1 MKKHTGQ
8 EIKSTVNLF
17 VNALIYINSIASSLL
32 VLNVL
37 ITSPSG
43 ISNTVQVIII
53 LFLSLIPL
61 FFLVSAIIEINKLIH
76 SYKNKQW
83 GSKVQV
89 KITLIIFILAVL
101 LCIPAGG
108 FLELALLKSLERPL
122 QDTFQTTFN
131 LSLQALSSA
140 IDEES
145 TILQKTAIYYAL
157 PAVSK
162 PEYQS
167 AAMLLTYLTA
177 HDPSIAGIDF
187 ITDNALSIDFAGR
200 EDIRLEKTV
209 LSQHGF
215 LGKFARARESWGHY
229 FLYHAFK
236 QTVEG
241 KQQWINII
249 ITRIYNPIYEQ
260 AALAVN
266 SSKKALKQEIVLFGS
281 IKTFVIF
288 FSICFIVQLT
298 GIAVLFSI
306 YAGQIIYK
314 PLHDLHIVISDII
327 RGNLNRRFLVVPN
340 NETGALMEDFNRM
353 MDSLER
359 NMGAA
364 IHSEKMNVWQD
375 IARKL
380 AHELK
385 NPLTPIKLSAE
396 RVLKRFSQDPEHIGE
411 ILEKSMMAIIQ
422 EVLTMDNL
430 LTDFRDF
437 SKLPEPQFDW
447 IPLKEIV
454 SEAVMLFSAS
464 FPRMKFL
471 FDTIP
476 QNLTILADRSY
487 LNQIFRNL
495 ILNAAEASQGACTL
509 TISADLVKM
518 PDSLYCRIRVHD
530 DGPGIPDE
538 ILPKIFAPY
547 FTTKEQGTGLGLVI
561 VEHAV
566 TSHGGTIHV
575 ESKLGSGTAFI
586 IDLPMRTSLLDQENT

>member
-1 MKKHTGQ
+1 MKKHTGH

-17 VNALIYINSIASSLL
+17 VNALIYIISIASSLL

-37 ITSPSG
+37 ITNPSG
-43 ISNTVQVIII
+43 ISDTVQVIII

-61 FFLVSAIIEINKLIH
+61 FFLTSAILEINKLIRK
-76 SYKNKQW
+76 YKNKQW
-83 GSKVQV
+83 GAKVQV

-122 QDTFQTTFN
+122 QDSFQNTLN
-131 LSLQALSSA
+131 LSLQALSAA

-145 TILQKTAIYYAL
+145 KILQKTALYYAL

-167 AAMLLTYLTA
+167 AALLLTYLA
-177 HDPSIAGIDF
+177 ANDPSIASIDF
-187 ITDNALSIDFAGR
+187 ITDDALSIDFAGR
-200 EDIRLEKTV
+200 DDIRLEKTV
-209 LSQHGF
+209 LAQHGF
-215 LGKFARARESWGHY
+215 LGKFARTSESWGHY
-229 FLYHAFK
+229 FLYHTFK
-236 QTVEG
+236 HSVEG
-241 KQQWINII
+241 KPQWINII
-249 ITRIYNPIYEQ
+249 ITRLYNPIYEQ
-260 AALAVN
+260 AAFAVN

-288 FSICFIVQLT
+288 FSICFIVQLV
-298 GIAVLFSI
+298 GIAVLFSL

-314 PLHDLHIVISDII
+314 PLADLHIAMSDIM
-327 RGNLNRRFLVVPN
+327 RGNLNRRFLAVPD
-340 NETGALMEDFNRM
+340 NETGMVMEDFNRM

-359 NMGAA
+359 NMGAV

-396 RVLKRFSQDPEHIGE
+396 RVLRRFSQDPDHIGE

-437 SKLPEPQFDW
+437 SRLPEPQLDW
-447 IPLKEIV
+447 VPLKEIV
-454 SEAVMLFSAS
+454 SESVMLFSAS
-464 FPRMKFL
+464 FPEMKFVI
-471 FDTIP
+471 DTIP
-476 QNLTILADRSY
+476 QNLTVLADRSY

-495 ILNAAEASQGACTL
+495 ILNAAEASHGTCTL
-509 TISADLVKM
+509 SISADLVKM
-518 PDSLYCRIRVHD
+518 PDSLYCRIRVYD
-530 DGPGIPDE
+530 DGPGIPDD
-538 ILPKIFAPY
+538 ILPKIFSPY
-547 FTTKEQGTGLGLVI
+547 FTTKEHGTGLGLVI

-575 ESKLGSGTAFI
+575 ESQTGSGTAFI
-586 IDLPMRTSLLDQENT
+586 IDLPMKTSLVNQGNA

>member
-1 MKKHTGQ
+1 
-8 EIKSTVNLF
+8 
-17 VNALIYINSIASSLL
+17 
-32 VLNVL
+32 
-37 ITSPSG
+37 
-43 ISNTVQVIII
+43 
-53 LFLSLIPL
+53 
-61 FFLVSAIIEINKLIH
+61 
-76 SYKNKQW
+76 
-83 GSKVQV
+83 
-89 KITLIIFILAVL
+89 
-101 LCIPAGG
+101 
-108 FLELALLKSLERPL
+108 
-122 QDTFQTTFN
+122 
-131 LSLQALSSA
+131 
-140 IDEES
+140 
-145 TILQKTAIYYAL
+145 
-157 PAVSK
+157 
-162 PEYQS
+162 
-167 AAMLLTYLTA
+167 
-177 HDPSIAGIDF
+177 
-187 ITDNALSIDFAGR
+187 
-200 EDIRLEKTV
+200 
-209 LSQHGF
+209 
-215 LGKFARARESWGHY
+215 
-229 FLYHAFK
+229 
-236 QTVEG
+236 
-241 KQQWINII
+241 
-249 ITRIYNPIYEQ
+249 
-260 AALAVN
+260 
-266 SSKKALKQEIVLFGS
+266 
-281 IKTFVIF
+281 
-288 FSICFIVQLT
+288 VQLT